1 MLRGVPQGPQVRV
14 VALTNLREQ
23 LTERKKKMVDKAFK
37 TLDKDGSGQ
46 INVRDIINV
55 YDVSKDKDFIAGKKS
70 KEQILS
76 DFLNSFDGLKGNND
90 GVITY
95 QEWVDYYTDL
105 AMSTPSDEYFVQM
118 MESVWCTSE
127 DEENAIFKDKV
138 KALIQMMRQR
148 LLMISNN
155 SQEEFVLRKIFKDF
169 DTNNSGTI
177 TVDELGAM
185 LAKLQISVERKYISA
200 MIKTLD
206 TNNSGMLE
214 FEEFATFLLYDP
226 YK

>member
-1 MLRGVPQGPQVRV
+1 
-14 VALTNLREQ
+14 
-23 LTERKKKMVDKAFK
+23 MVDKAFRS
-37 TLDKDGSGQ
+37 LDKDGSAL

-70 KEQILS
+70 KEQILNE
-76 DFLNSFDGLKGNND
+76 FLNSFDGLKGNND
-90 GVITY
+90 GTITY

-127 DEENAIFKDKV
+127 DEENGIFKDKV
-138 KALIQMMRQR
+138 KALVSMMRQR
-148 LLMISNN
+148 LLMISNS

-169 DTNNSGTI
+169 DSNGSGTI
-177 TVDELGAM
+177 TIDELGAM

-200 MIKTLD
+200 MIKVLD
-206 TNNSGMLE
+206 KNNSGMLE
-214 FEEFATFLLYDP
+214 FEEFANFLLYDP